1 MQTCHQHT
9 ISLRNKGTDLVEL
22 EVVQELVQL
31 PVLLLLLELEV
42 VLLETVEGQ
51 LGLVIDVNLEWLL
64 SALNT

>member
-1 MQTCHQHT
+1 
-9 ISLRNKGTDLVEL
+9 LRNKGTDLVEL

-42 VLLETVEGQ
+42 VLLKTVEGQ

-64 SALNT
+64 SALNIRMMGMNVPIA